1 MKIYNL
7 KGGPV
12 IGGLTKT
19 RILDLYQQGKFDTED
34 LNSRIDKL
42 NEEINYISE
51 QTNSL
56 LESQK
61 LDNRMKTINELNT
74 ELKADIGFFD
84 FSKKR
89 KILEILLHG
98 SNGSGVYIKSK
109 TEVEIRGLI
118 DFEGLDDRNSNNN
131 FSGIDSTIKRFL
143 LSQVM

>member
-1 MKIYNL
+1 M
-7 KGGPV
+7 
-12 IGGLTKT
+12 
-19 RILDLYQQGKFDTED
+19 DM
-34 LNSRIDKL
+34 L

-74 ELKADIGFFD
+74 ELKADISSFD

-98 SNGSGVYIKSK
+98 SKGSGVYIKSK
-109 TEVEIRGLI
+109 SEVEIRGLI

-131 FSGIDSTIKRFL
+131 ISGIDSTIKKYSRDNTRKSYPFISNIKL
-143 LSQVM
+143 KTKVKLRQKR